1 MSTIDLTKRGP
12 DQPGPDRTPG
22 PDRHLAPL
30 IGTRKPTRLD
40 TSQPIRPEWQKDLR
54 SAYITA
60 RLFWHRTWYCTRKH
74 LYYSPVYVGLLLV
87 FAPRGLARL
96 VASLSAYLYD
106 NDTAALRHQHAG
118 AGDTGE
124 AAKAQAIRKSNLKA
138 RWMVAVSVLTVVLV
152 PVLAWTAPAA
162 LAVIVA
168 ALAFVWTVKLIPG
181 REMWELG
188 VAVVVAAGVWWFT
201 PLAAARIPA
210 PPLWA
215 VLGLAVGGVFVL
227 GWHGRNHDKPIVKAT
242 DFVAGKVIEKPTAE
256 MVIDALCRIGVP
268 GMTLAVNDRVK
279 EEVRVRAPG
288 VARSARGYTIEME
301 LPPGITAA
309 AVMDKREAL
318 AGALRRP
325 LGTVWPSKAADHPG
339 HLRIFLSDVPMAT
352 APQPRWPIAKG
363 QPIDIFEP
371 FPMFTDEEGE
381 WVDITLLDH
390 VAMGGASGFGK
401 SVGLRQLGVALT
413 FDLRTRI
420 YVFDGKISGDLDP
433 VRKVAHSYYEGADPD
448 DVAEQLGALKGIETE
463 MRRRS
468 RFLRDLPVEERSP
481 KVTSTLASK
490 YSGLSPIVVLIDE
503 CQEYTEYGTK
513 GNKPEMKIREEFRA
527 VLTRLSRLGR
537 SAAIHVVFVSQKPDA
552 DVLPS
557 AIMGNCSVRVCF
569 KVTEQVHNDQI
580 LGTGAYKSG
589 LKATLFSQEDRGLA
603 WLKASG
609 EPKVVRTWSEMVE
622 LGTAVELVEKAH
634 ALRAAA
640 GLLTGQ
646 AAGEEQLQLLEPDLM
661 ADVRDV
667 MEHPP
672 VTAMS
677 LGALRDALTLLRPA
691 TWGHLDVDALGSMLR
706 AAGVKVGTVW
716 AEGRSAKGIKTA
728 DVAELEDAD
737 DDLTEADG
745 T

>member
-1 MSTIDLTKRGP
+1 MTDIDMTKSRAPGP
-12 DQPGPDRTPG
+12 TGPDRGPATPSAWLTG
-22 PDRHLAPL
+22 N
-30 IGTRKPTRLD
+30 RKPATID
-40 TSQPIRPEWQKDLR
+40 TAVPIRPAWQQDIR
-54 SAYITA
+54 TAYITV
-60 RLFWHRTWYCTRKH
+60 RLFTHRNLYRLKRH
-74 LYYSPVYVGLLLV
+74 LYYLPMTLSLLV
-87 FAPRGLARL
+87 LFAPRGLGRL
-96 VASLSAYLYD
+96 VASLSRYLYD
-106 NDTAALRHQHAG
+106 TDTAELRHAHAG
-118 AGDTGE
+118 SGDTGE
-124 AAKAQAIRKSNLKA
+124 ALKAQNIRKANLKA
-138 RWMVAVSVLTVVLV
+138 RWLVAVSIVVVVLV
-152 PVLAWTAPAA
+152 PVLAWTRPEI
-162 LAVIVA
+162 LAVVLA
-168 ALAFVWTVKLIPG
+168 AAAFVWTVKLIPG
-181 REMWELG
+181 KEMWELG
-188 VAVVVAAGVWWFT
+188 VAVAVAAVVWWFT
-201 PLAAARIPA
+201 PDAAARIPA

-215 VLGLAVGGVFVL
+215 VLGLAVLAVGAL
-227 GWHGRNHDKPIVKAT
+227 GWHGRNHAKPLVKAP
-242 DFVAGKVIEKPTAE
+242 DFAAGKVIEKPTAE

-279 EEVRVRAPG
+279 EETRVRAPG

-325 LGTVWPSKAADHPG
+325 LGTVWPSKAKDHPG
-339 HLRIFLSDVPMAT
+339 HLRLFLSDVPMAT
-352 APQPRWPIAKG
+352 APQSRWPIAKG
-363 QPIDIFEP
+363 LPIDIFEP

-433 VRKVAHSYYEGADPD
+433 VRKVAHAYFEGADPD
-448 DVAEQLGALKGIETE
+448 DIAEQLSALKGIETE

-490 YSGLSPIVVLIDE
+490 YRGLSPIVVLIDE
-503 CQEYTEYGTK
+503 CQELTEYGTK
-513 GNKPEMKIREEFRA
+513 GNKPEMKIRDEFRA
-527 VLTRLSRLGR
+527 VLTRISRLGR
-537 SAAIHVVFVSQKPDA
+537 SAGIHVVFVSQKPDA

-609 EPKVVRTWSEMVE
+609 DPQVVRTWSEMVE
-622 LGTAVELVEKAH
+622 LGTAVELVEKAY
-634 ALRAAA
+634 ALRAEA

-646 AAGEEQLQLLEPDLM
+646 AAGEEQPQLLEPDLL

-667 MEHPP
+667 MDHPA

-677 LGALRDALTLLRPA
+677 LGALRDALTLLRPG

-706 AAGVKVGTVW
+706 AAGVKVATVW
-716 AEGRSAKGIKTA
+716 AEGKSAKGIKRA
-728 DVAELEDAD
+728 DVDVAEGDG
-737 DDLTEADG
+737 DDLTESVG